1 MFSKTWMLV
10 AAAGAAWMSGGVLA
24 QETGVQPSD
33 VQTTP
38 PVPME
43 IKVKGAEGAKVEG
56 DTAGAEGL
64 LGALEKADESL
75 RTLTA
80 DVMYDKRFD
89 IGGDRQVRWGKLY
102 FSDNKGAGD
111 ARVRKFAVNFERLR
125 IGERLEN
132 EPKVYIFDGQ
142 WLVEKLPTQKQFIKR
157 QIVGDGQKFD
167 PLKIGEGPMP
177 IPIGQRKDETLA
189 RFTAVLLAAEDG
201 LTAPE
206 GEDDAPFKLLREHVS
221 GTQQIRLVPK
231 PGTEEARDFREVR
244 LWYKRVEKAE
254 GSGGAGYLPIL
265 ARTVSRAEDIS
276 LVRLTNVSMN
286 GEIDAKVLDT
296 TPPGDDWRVDIRAR
310 SPGARGQ
317 EK

>member
-1 MFSKTWMLV
+1 MLA
-10 AAAGAAWMSGGVLA
+10 AAAGIAWFGGVGFA
-24 QETGVQPSD
+24 QESGTQPSD

-43 IKVKGAEGAKVEG
+43 IKVTPATEAPQGDAKGAEE
-56 DTAGAEGL
+56 L
-64 LGALEKADESL
+64 LDALEKADESL
-75 RTLTA
+75 RSLTA
-80 DVMYDKRFD
+80 EVMYDKTFD

-102 FSDNKGAGD
+102 FSDNKGEGD
-111 ARVRKFAVNFERLR
+111 ARVRKFCVNFERLR

-177 IPIGQRKDETLA
+177 IPIGQKKAETLS
-189 RFTAVLLAAEDG
+189 RFSAELLPADDG
-201 LTAPE
+201 LKPAD
-206 GEDDAPFKLLREHVS
+206 GESDAPFKLLREHVS
-221 GTQQIRLVPK
+221 GTQQLRLVPK
-231 PGTEEARDFREVR
+231 KGTDESREFREIR
-244 LWYKRVEKAE
+244 LWYRRTEDPKA
-254 GSGGAGYLPIL
+254 GAAYLPVL

-276 LVRLTNVSMN
+276 LVRLTNVTMN
-286 GEIDAKVLDT
+286 VEIDPAILDT
-296 TPPGDDWRVDIRAR
+296 RPPGDDWRVDIRTRAQG
-310 SPGARGQ
+310 PGGE